1 MRWVFLFCILFHNHR
16 MSPSSS
22 SKLTTLAFAYFGLWA
37 LCHML
42 LNAGLYLPLPTTWA
56 FDGSRLIESLLVLS
70 LAICAPA
77 MLGAPHRRWLIALAL
92 LGAMVT
98 TSALMSEM
106 PQVAILWLGFYLT
119 WILAILVLAQLLQ
132 PNLHEFTKYFA
143 LVSTAAVAIFGV
155 RFLADFVIA
164 LYTGHW
170 HSWELWWVR
179 YENIRTFSQLLV
191 WTLPLVPAVLWSL
204 RNAPQRWRI
213 AAVAAWVMWGSM
225 FYWSGSRSV
234 LVGLVSAILAGLLF
248 AGPHVR
254 PYLRQL
260 VVYMLLAFALF
271 GGMKLIS
278 LRSMPPQESSYDFT
292 RTSSPGR
299 LMLWEDALHVAAD
312 HPWLGV
318 GPYHFSWHSRREAA
332 GPHSW
337 LFESLAEY
345 GIPLTLLFIALL
357 LRAFWRMRQQ
367 VVLRAPETD
376 PWPCALLL
384 TLAAVVMDGLFE
396 GVQIPPYSRVLGL
409 MVLALAVAWFCGPL
423 DAGAQTAS
431 PTARRAWRGLL
442 GLVVGGTLCLYALEV
457 YHRWPCLTESM
468 DEALKRPA
476 EIQQRRPRFWMA
488 GRSPFIPSCHPAPV
502 EVKP

>member
-1 MRWVFLFCILFHNHR
+1 
-16 MSPSSS
+16 
-22 SKLTTLAFAYFGLWA
+22 
-37 LCHML
+37 
-42 LNAGLYLPLPTTWA
+42 
-56 FDGSRLIESLLVLS
+56 
-70 LAICAPA
+70 
-77 MLGAPHRRWLIALAL
+77 
-92 LGAMVT
+92 
-98 TSALMSEM
+98 
-106 PQVAILWLGFYLT
+106 
-119 WILAILVLAQLLQ
+119 
-132 PNLHEFTKYFA
+132 
-143 LVSTAAVAIFGV
+143 
-155 RFLADFVIA
+155 
-164 LYTGHW
+164 
-170 HSWELWWVR
+170 
-179 YENIRTFSQLLV
+179 
-191 WTLPLVPAVLWSL
+191 
-204 RNAPQRWRI
+204 
-213 AAVAAWVMWGSM
+213 MWGSM

-254 PYLRQL
+254 PYLRQFI
-260 VVYMLLAFALF
+260 VYMLFAFALF

-367 VVLRAPETD
+367 VVLRAPEAN
-376 PWPCALLL
+376 PWPCALSL
-384 TLAAVVMDGLFE
+384 TLAAVVGDGLFE

-442 GLVVGGTLCLYALEV
+442 ALVVGSTLCLYTLEV

-488 GRSPFIPSCHPAPV
+488 GRSLFIPSCHPAPV
-502 EVKP
+502 EVNP